1 MKQTMIS
8 AILAVSMLLTVGCS
22 DERTTKAV
30 VTANDGTNGTDGKDG
45 LNGFSIVSKVT
56 HASECEC
63 ETSGSRIDMFLDLN
77 YSLDADEGDLYQN
90 SIVVC
95 NGRNGAKGEKGD
107 RGAQGPQGIQG
118 MIGPMGLMGPRGL
131 TGPVGPA
138 GAIGPQGIQG
148 VAGPAGPQGP
158 QGPQGLPGAS
168 SGSGATIKAY
178 TQSSCTL
185 ITGTSTYMKPNGSN
199 FSLYTSSSCHSSSK
213 FAEVSEGE
221 SYWASAN
228 SLAVWGDCVL
238 RVITFN

>member
-1 MKQTMIS
+1 MKITG
-8 AILAVSMLLTVGCS
+8 ILLMTLLLMSCS
-22 DERTTKAV
+22 DDRTTQAT
-30 VTANDGTNGTDGKDG
+30 VTAKDG
-45 LNGFSIVSKVT
+45 ATGQTGAQGEQGINGHSIVTKVAE
-56 HASECEC
+56 ASECEC
-63 ETSGSRIDMFLDLN
+63 ENSGSRIDMFIDLN
-77 YSLDADEGDLYQN
+77 NSLNADENDVYQN

-95 NGRNGAKGEKGD
+95 NGRNGAKGERGAT
-107 RGAQGPQGIQG
+107 GAQGPQG

-131 TGPVGPA
+131 TGAVGPA
-138 GAIGPQGIQG
+138 GAIGPQGIPG
-148 VAGPAGPQGP
+148 IAGPIGPVGP

-185 ITGTSTYMKPNGSN
+185 ITGTSTYMKPNGNN
-199 FSLYTSSSCHSSSK
+199 FSLYSSSSCSNSSK